1 LFSFAQDLRIYHS
14 INEFIPVKNAVVTI
28 GTFDGVHLGHR
39 KLIHKVREIADSIR
53 GETVVL
59 TFFPHPRMVLYPNEH
74 GLELLNTIT
83 EKKALLAEAGVDHLI
98 IHPFDKEFAEHSSS
112 EFIREVIVNKLKTK
126 KLVIGYDHHFGKK
139 REGNFND
146 LLRLAPELGF
156 EVEKIEEEDVNN
168 IAVSSTQVRNALKKG
183 DIDTATAYL
192 GRPYTLSGKVVHRN
206 KLGRTIGFPTA
217 NLQVAEDYKLI
228 PAEGVYVVEVELG
241 QEKYYGMLSI
251 GRRPTVEQNGE
262 LSVEVYILDFNREI
276 YGEEITLHFL
286 KWVRADKKFNGI
298 EELKQQIEND
308 RIFTLNY
315 IQSL

>member
-1 LFSFAQDLRIYHS
+1 MFSFAPDLRIYHS
-14 INEFIPVKNAVVTI
+14 INEFTPVKNAVVTI

-39 KLIHKVREIADSIR
+39 KLIQKVREIADGIG

-74 GLELLNTIT
+74 GLELLNTIA
-83 EKKALLAEAGVDHLI
+83 EKKALLAKAGVDHLI
-98 IHPFDKEFAEHSSS
+98 IHPFDKQFSELSST
-112 EFIREVIVNKLKTK
+112 EFIQQVIANKLKTK

-156 EVEKIEEEDVNN
+156 DVEKIEEEDVNN
-168 IAVSSTQVRNALKKG
+168 IAVSSTQVRNALKRG

-192 GRPYTLSGKVVHRN
+192 GQPYTITGKVVHRN

-217 NLQVAEDYKLI
+217 NLQIEEDYKLI
-228 PAEGVYVVEVELG
+228 PAEGVYVVKVDLG
-241 QEKYYGMLSI
+241 YESFFGMLSI

-262 LSVEVYILDFNREI
+262 LSVEVYILDFDREI

-286 KWVRADKKFNGI
+286 KWVREDKKFNDIG
-298 EELKQQIEND
+298 ELKQQIEND

-315 IQSL
+315 LQSH

>member
-1 LFSFAQDLRIYHS
+1 MKIYHS
-14 INEFIPVKNAVVTI
+14 INEFEPVKNAVVTI

-39 KLIHKVREIADSIR
+39 KLIEKVREIADGIG

-74 GLELLNTIT
+74 GLELLNTIA

-98 IHPFDKEFAEHSSS
+98 IHPFDKLFSELSST
-112 EFIREVIVNKLKTK
+112 EFIKSVIVNKLKTK

-139 REGNFND
+139 REGNFDD
-146 LLRLAPELGF
+146 LLRLAPEMGF
-156 EVEKIEEEDVNN
+156 DVEKIEEEDVNN
-168 IAVSSTQVRNALKKG
+168 IAVSSTQVRNALKRG
-183 DIDTATAYL
+183 DIDTAISYL
-192 GRPYTLSGKVVHRN
+192 GRPYTITGKVVHRN
-206 KLGRTIGFPTA
+206 KIGRTIGFPTA
-217 NLQVAEDYKLI
+217 NLQIAEDYKLI
-228 PAEGVYVVEVELG
+228 PAEGVYVVRVILG
-241 QEKYYGMLSI
+241 KEKFYGMLSI

-262 LSVEVYILDFNREI
+262 LSVEVYILDFDREI

-308 RIFTLNY
+308 RTFTLKY
-315 IQSL
+315 IKSH

>member
-1 LFSFAQDLRIYHS
+1 MFSFVTDLKIYHS
-14 INEFIPVKNAVVTI
+14 INEFEPVKNAVVTI

-39 KLIHKVREIADSIR
+39 KLIEKVREIADGIG

-74 GLELLNTIT
+74 GLELLNTIA

-98 IHPFDKEFAEHSSS
+98 IHPFDKLFSELSST
-112 EFIREVIVNKLKTK
+112 EFIKSVIVNKLKTK

-139 REGNFND
+139 REGNFDD
-146 LLRLAPELGF
+146 LLRLAPEMGF
-156 EVEKIEEEDVNN
+156 DVEKIEEEDVNN
-168 IAVSSTQVRNALKKG
+168 IAVSSTQVRNALKRG
-183 DIDTATAYL
+183 DIDTAISYL
-192 GRPYTLSGKVVHRN
+192 GRPYTITGKVVHRN
-206 KLGRTIGFPTA
+206 KIGRTIGFPTA
-217 NLQVAEDYKLI
+217 NLQIAEDYKLI
-228 PAEGVYVVEVELG
+228 PAEGVYVVRVILG
-241 QEKYYGMLSI
+241 KEKFYGMLSI

-262 LSVEVYILDFNREI
+262 LSVEVYILDFDREI

-308 RIFTLNY
+308 RTFTLKY
-315 IQSL
+315 IKSH

>member
-1 LFSFAQDLRIYHS
+1 LKIYHS
-14 INEFIPVKNAVVTI
+14 INEFEPVKNAVVTI

-39 KLIHKVREIADSIR
+39 KLIEKVREIADGIG

-74 GLELLNTIT
+74 GLELLNTIA

-98 IHPFDKEFAEHSSS
+98 IHPFDKLFSELSST
-112 EFIREVIVNKLKTK
+112 EFIKSVIVNKLKTK

-139 REGNFND
+139 REGNFDD
-146 LLRLAPELGF
+146 LLRLAPEMGF
-156 EVEKIEEEDVNN
+156 DVEKIEEEDVNN
-168 IAVSSTQVRNALKKG
+168 IAVSSTQVRNALKRG
-183 DIDTATAYL
+183 DIDTAISYL
-192 GRPYTLSGKVVHRN
+192 GRPYTITGKVVHRN
-206 KLGRTIGFPTA
+206 KIGRTIGFPTA
-217 NLQVAEDYKLI
+217 NLQIAEDYKLI
-228 PAEGVYVVEVELG
+228 PAEGVYVVRVILG
-241 QEKYYGMLSI
+241 KEKFYGMLSI

-262 LSVEVYILDFNREI
+262 LSVEVYILDFDREI

-308 RIFTLNY
+308 RTFTLKY
-315 IQSL
+315 IKSH